1 MLRRTRELITNLS
14 GPPSNVDCAA
24 IMPKG
29 RMKRNYLS
37 AGLLSLVFRGVAGNG
52 TRTAIS
58 DEKTATFGMNPLAP
72 SFDSF

>member
-1 MLRRTRELITNLS
+1 
-14 GPPSNVDCAA
+14 
-24 IMPKG
+24 MPKG

-37 AGLLSLVFRGVAGNG
+37 AGLLSLDFRGVAGNG